1 MLTSESSPS
10 PTPRIFMTGANGL
23 LGSVI
28 ARTLLSAGYPLS
40 AIRRASSSMDL
51 LGPSASGISWIEAD
65 LMDISSYREALE
77 NADIV
82 IHAAAMVSFDKRDHA
97 RMMDI
102 NVRGTAELVD
112 AALYAGT
119 KHFIQISSI
128 AAIGR
133 IKDAGII
140 DEDTKWVDSDL
151 NSQYAVSKYQ
161 AELEVWR
168 GGEEGLPFSIVNPS
182 VVLGMGD
189 FQQSSAKLF
198 KYVWDQKP
206 FYTDAIVNYVDV
218 EDVAEAVRLLVSK
231 GPQNDRFIISAG
243 DIPYKTLFGHMA
255 KNLGKRAPFI
265 KANKAIVWAAVIAE
279 TLKGWVTGTR
289 PLVTAETAKLS
300 RKNFRYDNTK
310 AMRELGLEFKPLEE
324 TVARLCHELKL
335 KLATKI

>member
-1 MLTSESSPS
+1 MLKSESSPS

-23 LGSVI
+23 LGSII
-28 ARTLLSAGYPLS
+28 AKNLLHAGFPLS
-40 AIRRASSSMDL
+40 AMRRASSSMAL
-51 LGPSASGISWIEAD
+51 LGSSASAISWFEAD
-65 LMDISSYREALE
+65 LLDTESYRKHLE
-77 NADIV
+77 EADIV

-112 AALYAGT
+112 AALGAGI

-133 IKDAGII
+133 VKDAGII
-140 DEDTKWVDSDL
+140 DEDTKWVNSEL
-151 NSQYAVSKYQ
+151 NSQYAISKYQ

-189 FQQSSAKLF
+189 LQQSSAKLF

-218 EDVAEAVRLLVSK
+218 EDVAEAVRLLIEM

-243 DIPYKTLFGHMA
+243 DVPYKTLFGLMA
-255 KNLGKRAPFI
+255 NNLGKRAPFI

-279 TLKGWVTGTR
+279 TLKGWLTGTR

-310 AMRELGLEFKPLEE
+310 AKRELGLQFRPLEE
-324 TVARLCHELKL
+324 TVARLCEELKL
-335 KLATKI
+335 KLAPKN

>member
-28 ARTLLSAGYPLS
+28 AQNLLSAGYPLS
-40 AIRRASSSMDL
+40 AMRRASSSMDL

-65 LMDISSYREALE
+65 LMDISSYRDALE

-112 AALYAGT
+112 AALEAGIQ
-119 KHFIQISSI
+119 HFIQISSI

-133 IKDAGII
+133 VKDAGII
-140 DEDTKWVDSDL
+140 DEQTKWVDSDL
-151 NSQYAVSKYQ
+151 NSQYAISKYQ

-168 GGEEGLPFSIVNPS
+168 GGEEGLPFSIINPS

-189 FQQSSAKLF
+189 LQQSSAKLF

-255 KNLGKRAPFI
+255 KNHSLISQLLFLKSRPQLEIVRIELFDKFEMFI
-265 KANKAIVWAAVIAE
+265 
-279 TLKGWVTGTR
+279 LKGCGLSCYRVPFFD
-289 PLVTAETAKLS
+289 PLNGIEL
-300 RKNFRYDNTK
+300 RKCVFGIDQIQIQLIDIR
-310 AMRELGLEFKPLEE
+310 
-324 TVARLCHELKL
+324 
-335 KLATKI
+335 